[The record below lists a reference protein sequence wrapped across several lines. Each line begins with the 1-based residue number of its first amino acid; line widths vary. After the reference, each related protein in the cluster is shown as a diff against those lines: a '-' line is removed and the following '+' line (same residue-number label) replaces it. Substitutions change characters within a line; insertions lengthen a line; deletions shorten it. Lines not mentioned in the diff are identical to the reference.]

1 MSCFRQLMVLGL
13 TALILATGNLAAA
26 AENSAATPN
35 EIIEKRGSLE
45 FKYNGENG
53 VRLYAFGIPV
63 IKASS
68 FNVIWPHWQGVFYSP
83 NDDKTLVSRAEIKKT
98 EGKTE
103 IILHHKWLYLTDN
116 EGTGTET
123 FTLTD
128 KNVYTH
134 HFEFTFSN
142 YSQKAY
148 FGWCPGE
155 FYATPFL
162 GREYQIKQ
170 ASGTSKKVFPFQAEG
185 EIFST
190 EKQFTLGKNFEWIKA
205 DTSLGPLE
213 IQIEKPSDD
222 FIWMDYRKLDW
233 AWPGSPPLF
242 WLSIMNRPVETGKK
256 YEMGIRLNFPSKTE
270 KVSQSIPVV
279 KTIADIKEEA
289 AAQVPHQD
297 PVTIVP
303 LPKELNW
310 TGDVFPLNNQT
321 KIYIGQNP
329 TPEILNAVEFL
340 TTELKDKYQISPEV
354 IRGEELFNPSTQ
366 GNAIL
371 LGDIARYQMPAR
383 ICGRARL
390 GLPSHKEGYTLLVNP
405 RQAVVAGR
413 TAKGL
418 FYGITSLVQLVKVDE
433 KGVYLK
439 GAEIRDYPTLDF
451 RGIHTYTAKDQG
463 DEQSR
468 AVRDL
473 MARYKANQMVWN
485 CEAIIWDRHPEL
497 ANKSVGMTKA
507 DAQKV
512 VDAGK
517 KYNVDVIPCIPAL
530 GHADW
535 MFWNNQNTNLL
546 EDTSRRNSYCMDNPK
561 SYELLFDVYDEAIQ
575 MFGSKYF
582 HISECEIW
590 LDGQT
595 PCKEIKARTGKNNM
609 EIILQDQQTIADWFK
624 KRDITPM
631 LWGDLFLYV
640 GEAPDATNATDST
653 QAIKDRQALPKEY
666 IVTDWH
672 YQPAVPE
679 AYKSI
684 GLFQEAGNKAIG
696 ATWYLPNDIRNF
708 TLECINKQA
717 MGVLQTT
724 WAGYSPNITKD
735 VQNWHQFWAYIMA
748 SHYAW
753 SGDTTLTEDLPFD
766 NTQMFIDNWL
776 GKKPLLTPKKGFSI
790 ELTGLYNRKL
800 ADDST
805 YSGWVGYGPT
815 LDMAACPT
823 GKVVFEE
830 TAFSIKPNAKNQAA
844 LILAGSLNPPGK
856 YPESV
861 VLDLNGENASELHF
875 LMVSG
880 FRENDKTPIGSI
892 LINYQDGTSDIL
904 KLVYG
909 ETLWAF
915 NDTRIAQKPESLKTG
930 RIAWKKKTPSGD
942 YVSLRD
948 VVWTNPQ
955 PEKKIQSVTIAS
967 THTVANPILLAITG
981 VR

>member
-1 MSCFRQLMVLGL
+1 MVLGL
-13 TALILATGNLAAA
+13 TALALTTGNLAAA
-26 AENSAATPN
+26 AEKKALPPS
-35 EIIEKRGSLE
+35 EIIEKRGNLE
-45 FKYNGENG
+45 FKYNCDDG

-63 IKASS
+63 IKSSS

-83 NDDKTLVSRAEIKKT
+83 GDDNSLVSRAEIKKT
-98 EGKTE
+98 GDKTE
-103 IILHHKWLYLTDN
+103 IVLHHKWLYLTDN
-116 EGTGTET
+116 KGEGTEI

-128 KNVYTH
+128 QNVYSH

-148 FGWCPGE
+148 FEWCPGQ
-155 FYATPFL
+155 FYATSFL

-170 ASGTSKKVFPFQAEG
+170 ASGLSKKIFPFQAEG

-190 EKQFTLGKNFEWIKA
+190 EKEYTLGKNFEWIKA
-205 DTSLGPLE
+205 NTSFGPLE
-213 IQIEKPSDD
+213 IQVEKPSDD

-242 WLSIMNRPVETGKK
+242 WLWSTSKEVENGKK
-256 YEMGIRLNFPSKTE
+256 YEMGITLRFPAKCEKAAESVPVIKT
-270 KVSQSIPVV
+270 V
-279 KTIADIKEEA
+279 ADIKEESA
-289 AAQVPHQD
+289 AMVPHQD
-297 PVTIVP
+297 PITVVP
-303 LPKELNW
+303 LPKEINW
-310 TGDVFPLNNQT
+310 TGELFPLTNKTQV
-321 KIYIGQNP
+321 YIGKNP
-329 TPEILNAVEFL
+329 TPQILNAVEFL
-340 TTELKDKYQISPEV
+340 MTELKEKYQVTPEV
-354 IRGEELFNPSTQ
+354 IQDDIPHNPSPD

-371 LGDIARYQMPAR
+371 LGELARFQAPAR
-383 ICGRARL
+383 ICARARL
-390 GLPSHKEGYTLLVNP
+390 GVPTEKEGYSLLVNP
-405 RQAVVAGR
+405 KQALVAGR
-413 TAKGL
+413 TGKGL

-433 KGVYLK
+433 NGVYLK
-439 GAEIRDYPTLDF
+439 GVRIRDYPTLEF
-451 RGIHTYTAKDQG
+451 RGIHTYTAKGQG
-463 DEQSR
+463 DEQAR

-473 MARYKANQMVWN
+473 MARYKINSMVWN
-485 CEAIIWDRHPEL
+485 CEAIIWDKHPEL
-497 ANKSVGMTKA
+497 ANKFVGMEKA

-517 KYNVDVIPCIPAL
+517 KYNVDIIPCIPAL

-535 MFWNNQNTNLL
+535 MFWNNQNNDLL
-546 EDTSRRNSYCMDNPK
+546 EDTTRRNSYCPDNPK
-561 SYELLFDVYDEAIQ
+561 SYELLFDVYEEAIK

-624 KRDITPM
+624 KKNVTPM

-640 GEAPDATNATDST
+640 GESPDATNATDSA
-653 QAIKDRQALPKEY
+653 QAVRDRQALPREY

-672 YQPAVPE
+672 YQPAAPE

-684 GLFQEAGNKAIG
+684 DLFQKAGHKVIG
-696 ATWYLPNDIRNF
+696 ATWYLPNDIRSFN
-708 TLECINKQA
+708 LECINKKA
-717 MGVLQTT
+717 MGTLQTT
-724 WAGYSPNITKD
+724 WAGFSPNITKD

-748 SHYAW
+748 AHYAW
-753 SGDTTLTEDLPFD
+753 SGDKTLTEDLPFD
-766 NTQMFIDNWL
+766 NAQMFIDNWL
-776 GKKPLLTPKKGFSI
+776 GKKPLLAPKKGFSV

-800 ADDST
+800 ADDTSF
-805 YSGWVGYGPT
+805 SGWVGYGPT
-815 LDMAACPT
+815 LDMSACPT
-823 GKVVFEE
+823 GKVVLEE
-830 TAFSIKPNAKNQAA
+830 TAFTIKPNAKNQAA
-844 LILAGSLNPPGK
+844 LMLAGSQNPQGK

-861 VLDLNGENASELHF
+861 VLDLKGETASELHF
-875 LMVSG
+875 LMTTG
-880 FRENDKTPIGSI
+880 FRENDKTPIGAI
-892 LINYQDGTSDIL
+892 VITYQDGTSDTV

-909 ETLWAF
+909 ESLWAF

-930 RIAWKKKTPSGD
+930 RIAWKKKSASGD

-955 PEKKIQSVTIAS
+955 PEKKIQSVTLTSA
-967 THTVANPILLAITG
+967 HTVANPILLAITG